1 MNYTKY
7 TDRLISWEAWH
18 DHLHKRPLGN
28 GCFFDCRFGRSASS
42 QVGETNS
49 TDAATLQS
57 LFFRNLTG
65 QVVFPPG
72 LLFLSSLQL
81 IILLYSSAPERGQ
94 RMGKSNL
101 MPDFQQNWGSLTMFF
116 FLHVFV
122 HTSSQFWP
130 SAPSWAASWARLGIQ
145 ALVGAVETS

>member
-1 MNYTKY
+1 MIIY
-7 TDRLISWEAWH
+7 IVA
-18 DHLHKRPLGN
+18 PLGMDVFSTT
-28 GCFFDCRFGRSASS
+28 GL
-42 QVGETNS
+42 GETNS

-81 IILLYSSAPERGQ
+81 IILLYSSAPESQKEDGK

-101 MPDFQQNWGSLTMFF
+101 MLDFQPNWGSLTMFF

-130 SAPSWAASWARLGIQ
+130 STPSWAASWARLGIQ
-145 ALVGAVETS
+145 AWVGAVETISTSNWKIPGNLVLRDTGRR